1 MHFSKNF
8 VGGAKLIFCQ
18 CLRLLNRVSFATS
31 RGDTKK
37 PVRISRPDLWIICQ
51 SCSVFSHTSVW
62 FRKSQF
68 WYLTFLRCCCRC
80 WCSGCCCSSCCW
92 WCSSCCSC
100 CCWCCWRYEKVLTT
114 EAFFQGHFFKAHE
127 ATYQRVRI
135 KINKMIFFLSFFC
148 FTRVSSWRT
157 FHRTGAGNL
166 NWKNVFREADKA
178 GPSWAWVEDRGRP
191 WWPRRTPS
199 WGPSASARSTPD
211 TWQHRR
217 LWPSTDP
224 GKQIVKPLWARALRN

>member
-37 PVRISRPDLWIICQ
+37 PVRTSRPDLWIICQ
-51 SCSVFSHTSVW
+51 SCSVLSHFCLISKVPILILFFVAAAAVGAVAAVVADGAAVVVLAVVGAADAT
-62 FRKSQF
+62 K
-68 WYLTFLRCCCRC
+68 RCSHNR
-80 WCSGCCCSSCCW
+80 S
-92 WCSSCCSC
+92 
-100 CCWCCWRYEKVLTT
+100 L
-114 EAFFQGHFFKAHE
+114 FQGHFFKARE
-127 ATYQRVRI
+127 PTYPRVRI
-135 KINKMIFFLSFFC
+135 KINKMIFSLFFC

-191 WWPRRTPS
+191 WWPRQTPS

-224 GKQIVKPLWARALRN
+224 GKQIVKPMWARALRT